1 MKDFGPSGTFSKPLL
16 HRTYL
21 CDVNNARKRGDTNEP
36 VAGCLQH
43 RISQTEGIKDAAE
56 HAASPVKSN
65 GVTKDLCMLGSNDAE
80 ENPVQFEK
88 LKIVPQ
94 EKSILP
100 NILISLIDFIKR
112 VVEVLLP
119 IGNMVYVYP
128 AYAIKIRSWMDY
140 FLGGQVVDTILGS
153 NGIFKLVL
161 LLEKVS
167 I

>member
-1 MKDFGPSGTFSKPLL
+1 MKDFGPNGTFSKPLL

-21 CDVNNARKRGDTNEP
+21 CDVNNARKRGATNEP
-36 VAGCLQH
+36 VVGCLQH
-43 RISQTEGIKDAAE
+43 RISQTEGIRDA
-56 HAASPVKSN
+56 AASPVKSN
-65 GVTKDLCMLGSNDAE
+65 GVTKDLCMLGSNDAQ
-80 ENPVQFEK
+80 ENPIQFEK
-88 LKIVPQ
+88 LKTVPQ

-100 NILISLIDFIKR
+100 NILISFIDFIKR

-140 FLGGQVVDTILGS
+140 FFGGQVVDTILGS
-153 NGIFKLVL
+153 DGIFKLVL